1 MPPKSQSERNAEFRA
16 TVRRLDVAVNPALYE
31 TLEKLAGHF
40 GVSKNEVVNSLIRS
54 ALTQSDIFKTGLYQY
69 KK

>member
-1 MPPKSQSERNAEFRA
+1 MAKSQSERNAEFRA
-16 TVRRLDVAVNPALYE
+16 TVRRLDVAVNPTLYA
-31 TLEKLAGHF
+31 TLEKLSVHF

-54 ALTQSDIFKTGLYQY
+54 ALTQSDIFKTGLYHY

>member
-1 MPPKSQSERNAEFRA
+1 MAKSQIERNAEFRA
-16 TVRRLDVAVNPALYE
+16 TVRRLDVAVNPTLYS
-31 TLEKLAGHF
+31 TLEKLSVHF

-54 ALTQSDIFKTGLYQY
+54 ALTQSDIFKTGLYHY

>member
-1 MPPKSQSERNAEFRA
+1 MAKSQIERNAEFRA
-16 TVRRLDVAVNPALYE
+16 TVRRLDVAVNPTLYA
-31 TLEKLAGHF
+31 TLEKLSVRF